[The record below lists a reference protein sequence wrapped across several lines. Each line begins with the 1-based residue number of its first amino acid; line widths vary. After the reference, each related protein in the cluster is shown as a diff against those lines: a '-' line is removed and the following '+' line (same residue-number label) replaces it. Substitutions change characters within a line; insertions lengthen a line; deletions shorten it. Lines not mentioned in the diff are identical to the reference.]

1 MTGRPGGF
9 GFQLPRV
16 LLVRSRL
23 ERHRFRGCARRTFM
37 EVDDCDHQSRTD
49 AAGPARTGS
58 TRPGGAPEPSGSEPD
73 GLRHGHGWIPINGSL
88 ITKVTQI
95 TIVTSANCR
104 RQRDV
109 RPWKGVTCRRVL
121 ESHRYRWRRRPLS
134 DSALQSVSR
143 HQRSQSPAQVLPP
156 LPNPLRLRRPLRPCP
171 RRPAAYRQGTDLPT
185 RMNARRYPGWV
196 SCRWPSSTR
205 YLHAL
210 RGCNSKR
217 G

>member
-1 MTGRPGGF
+1 MGFSCRGSCWCEADWKGTDFEDVRVERSWESTIATTSRGLTQQGR
-9 GFQLPRV
+9 
-16 LLVRSRL
+16 
-23 ERHRFRGCARRTFM
+23 RGRTPPDRAAR
-37 EVDDCDHQSRTD
+37 
-49 AAGPARTGS
+49 
-58 TRPGGAPEPSGSEPD
+58 EPSGSKPD

-109 RPWKGVTCRRVL
+109 RAWKGVTCRRVL
-121 ESHRYRWRRRPLS
+121 ESHLYRWRRRPLS
-134 DSALQSVSR
+134 GSALQSVSR
-143 HQRSQSPAQVLPP
+143 RQRSASHAQVLPP

-205 YLHAL
+205 
-210 RGCNSKR
+210 
-217 G
+217 